1 MKKRLP
7 GRPPLLLGKRDKK
20 IDVRFTKDEYELIL
34 GLEKSLGIKK
44 ADLIRNRTL
53 NDSKHMVVN
62 AKQLIGGLDEIGI
75 EMDRAGNNINQLA
88 RYANALNRQGILSLV
103 VVERYNILLG
113 NYQQIQKRLE
123 ILLRRIIRL
132 AGQ

>member
-34 GLEKSLGIKK
+34 CLEKSLGIKK

-53 NDSKHMVVN
+53 NDSKHIVVN
-62 AKQLIGGLDEIGI
+62 AKQLIGGLDEIGL